1 MINDLQLADAARLE
15 RETQVCI
22 VGAGTAGLFL
32 ARLLRLQGIEVVL
45 VEAGSSVPRSSTEMM
60 QHCEQRGVV
69 YRGVEDGRSFGLGGT
84 SVLWGGQ
91 LISMTEADLDAR
103 PEVGFDAWPIR
114 YSELAPYFSFVR
126 QKLGLETERSAPEL
140 SEDELLDKEFST
152 LRRFGDHFQVRLSE
166 WLPFKLRNFAHAFAE
181 SIEDDEGLI
190 VWLNAAVV
198 GMTPSPSGPELRIQS
213 VTAQSPT
220 GRTVVVRANV
230 VVICAG
236 ALESTRL
243 LLAFDEAA
251 EGLIS
256 RDGAPLGCYFGDHL
270 SLTCARFV
278 CKDWRRYNLAVAPIF
293 RRGIMRTPRLE
304 LTPET
309 QRKWQVTSAF
319 AHFTFVTGGDS
330 AVMLARTVSDV
341 AAMAYWRGI
350 HRRLWIP
357 RHAELLLQLDIEQA
371 PNRDSRLFLAPE
383 RDALGRKR
391 LIVDW
396 RIGPSDVRTI
406 RKVAEMT
413 VVAWRKSPLN
423 EVAEIQS
430 SLPDEFDSLS
440 TLYDV
445 YHPAGSLRMGSSSS
459 NSIVDRNLA
468 LWRFPNC
475 FVSTTAVFPSTGSAN
490 PGMAHLALTARLA
503 ETITRRVRS

>member
-1 MINDLQLADAARLE
+1 
-15 RETQVCI
+15 
-22 VGAGTAGLFL
+22 
-32 ARLLRLQGIEVVL
+32 
-45 VEAGSSVPRSSTEMM
+45 
-60 QHCEQRGVV
+60 
-69 YRGVEDGRSFGLGGT
+69 
-84 SVLWGGQ
+84 
-91 LISMTEADLDAR
+91 
-103 PEVGFDAWPIR
+103 
-114 YSELAPYFSFVR
+114 
-126 QKLGLETERSAPEL
+126 
-140 SEDELLDKEFST
+140 
-152 LRRFGDHFQVRLSE
+152 
-166 WLPFKLRNFAHAFAE
+166 
-181 SIEDDEGLI
+181 
-190 VWLNAAVV
+190 
-198 GMTPSPSGPELRIQS
+198 
-213 VTAQSPT
+213 
-220 GRTVVVRANV
+220 VRANV

-330 AVMLARTVSDV
+330 GFDVVRNLLRRRQGENRRLGLSAGMLARTVSDV